1 MDPHSSIHFYLFKD
15 ECKEAHVSR
24 SNAQVATPGA
34 KLPNGHHETRSS
46 WRLWSLRWGSVGSRF
61 KDAERFNGWKYGV
74 ILPVCVSC
82 SWLVNLVSCS
92 SRATLV
98 HMSAP
103 GFSVMTTSPCTE
115 PPSHG
120 RDTILSKNRGTTWF
134 FTTDYNQIMASLM
147 GKMMTKH
154 DKTGGF
160 GSTQF
165 SDTDWDGLNQHFQLL
180 LHAPANTWMCK
191 NGHIPSSPKKN
202 AWNIL
207 KPCNFCRVKG
217 FNCATIWLV
226 WLGDPFHLQIAP
238 IGWCVRSSDL

>member
-1 MDPHSSIHFYLFKD
+1 M
-15 ECKEAHVSR
+15 
-24 SNAQVATPGA
+24 
-34 KLPNGHHETRSS
+34 
-46 WRLWSLRWGSVGSRF
+46 
-61 KDAERFNGWKYGV
+61 
-74 ILPVCVSC
+74 
-82 SWLVNLVSCS
+82 NLVSCS

-165 SDTDWDGLNQHFQLL
+165 SDTNWDGLNQHFQLL

-191 NGHIPSSPKKN
+191 NGRSN
-202 AWNIL
+202 L
-207 KPCNFCRVKG
+207 TMV
-217 FNCATIWLV
+217 
-226 WLGDPFHLQIAP
+226 
-238 IGWCVRSSDL
+238 IGAAGKSRISDLGSRISDLESRISDLGSRISDLGSRISDLGSRISDLGSRISDLESRISDLGSRISNLGSRISNLESRILNTNLESQISYLVSRILDRESRISEVGF